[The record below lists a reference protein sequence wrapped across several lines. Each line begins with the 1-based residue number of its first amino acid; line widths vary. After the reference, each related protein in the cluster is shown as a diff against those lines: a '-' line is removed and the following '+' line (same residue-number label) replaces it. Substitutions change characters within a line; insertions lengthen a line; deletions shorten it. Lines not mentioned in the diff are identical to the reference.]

1 MHQQN
6 RLEKFLL
13 NSSPPSLW
21 SWTQVWI
28 PGVLATQLP
37 LIQVRPSQRRVNLPF
52 SVWLQPP
59 EIEPLFL
66 LCCFLHCVFHECV
79 CLSVCYPEVQL
90 FHTLQTLV
98 GRSLKAQVAA
108 NLLERNVSLQ
118 ILIAKGCGRAQW
130 LSWRILCDLLD
141 CSPLGSSIRGSF
153 RQEYWNESLF
163 PPPWIFLTQG
173 SNPRLLCLLH
183 CRQIICQWATREASK
198 GCGHPVVI
206 FSSSLS
212 LSFPSSLSLLLFL
225 ALSFFPSLLPLRE
238 CFRATFQANF
248 DYAIQYYWLEWPG
261 WA

>member
-66 LCCFLHCVFHECV
+66 LCCFLHCVFHERV

-118 ILIAKGCGRAQW
+118 ILIAKGCGRDQL

-153 RQEYWNESLF
+153 QARILEWV
-163 PPPWIFLTQG
+163 
-173 SNPRLLCLLH
+173 
-183 CRQIICQWATREASK
+183 A
-198 GCGHPVVI
+198 V
-206 FSSSLS
+206 SSSRELPDPGIKPTS
-212 LSFPSSLSLLLFL
+212 PVSP
-225 ALSFFPSLLPLRE
+225 AL
-238 CFRATFQANF
+238 QAN
-248 DYAIQYYWLEWPG
+248 YLPVSY
-261 WA
+261 